1 MSKCDVTINK
11 GLTINA
17 GNYESLRPDVSV
29 TFKDVDISRLD
40 EFYKKADDFVCDLLV
55 LSIASLKGVK
65 SVVDD
70 RSFDSVIEK
79 VNENLGN
86 ELKDLCKIDIRI

>member
-1 MSKCDVTINK
+1 MLKCDVTINR
-11 GLTINA
+11 GITINA
-17 GNYESLRPDVSV
+17 GNYESLRPDISV
-29 TFKDVDISRLD
+29 TFKDVDVNLLD

-55 LSIASLKGVK
+55 LSVASLKGVK
-65 SVVDD
+65 NVIDSK
-70 RSFDSVIEK
+70 SFESVIEK

>member
-1 MSKCDVTINK
+1 MLKCDVTINK

-29 TFKDVDISRLD
+29 TFKDVDMNLLD
-40 EFYKKADDFVCDLLV
+40 EFYKKADDFVCDLLA

-65 SVVDD
+65 SAADD
-70 RSFDSVIEK
+70 RSFDNVVEQI
-79 VNENLGN
+79 NENIGK